1 MKNLVRVLR
10 NKIIAKFVHYK
21 RRVPMIKKVGLFIC
35 FSLIFYL
42 NLYPSSEKNYFIIGN
57 EEEDGLLIYP
67 WHVKEGLDGNIY
79 VYDRSDAF
87 IKVYS
92 PEGKYLR
99 RIGGKG
105 QGPGEIQRADGANF
119 GFTHDGKLYFTES
132 FGGHRWITLMEMS
145 GEFHKAFHLEIKEMF
160 GIVNSSPL
168 NDGGFLVELWL
179 GSRPEKKK
187 DYFLYRYPEALVRV
201 DSVGKIV
208 AEIIKTDYFKTISS
222 VGDGADQWLPFIPV
236 FTWIPFK
243 EDSVIF
249 SDGLSRNLKVYD
261 YEGGLIR
268 EIKTMLPEP
277 EKVKG
282 KDLDEWIK
290 MRKETFRDKSWFNR
304 FGRVIEKYKKSIY
317 DKKPNLNGISS
328 TPDGNILV
336 SGTWSEGE
344 KTNYWLLDENGKTLA
359 QASLDSLMLRISK
372 HFIVFRTTDEEGN
385 YLIICLKRRGTEK
398 EDLLRIKN
406 PKILEKN

>member
-1 MKNLVRVLR
+1 ML
-10 NKIIAKFVHYK
+10 
-21 RRVPMIKKVGLFIC
+21 IC
-35 FSLIFYL
+35 FSLISYL
-42 NLYPSSEKNYFIIGN
+42 TLFPSSEKNYFIIGN
-57 EEEDGLLIYP
+57 EEGDGLLIIP
-67 WHVKEGLDGNIY
+67 VHVKEGPDGNIY
-79 VYDRSDAF
+79 VYDRYDAF

-92 PEGKYLR
+92 QEGKYLR

-119 GFTHDGKLYFTES
+119 GFTQDGKLYFTEF
-132 FGGHRWITLMEMS
+132 FGGHKWITLMEMS
-145 GEFHKAFHLEIKEMF
+145 GEFHKAFHLEIKEIF

-168 NDGGFLVELWL
+168 KDGGFLIELWL

-201 DSVGKIV
+201 DSKGKVIS
-208 AEIIKTDYFKTISS
+208 EIIKTDYFKTISS
-222 VGDGADQWLPFIPV
+222 VGDGADLWLPFIPV

-243 EDSVIF
+243 KDSIIF

-261 YEGGLIR
+261 YKGRLVR
-268 EIKTMLPEP
+268 EIKTTLPEP

-282 KDLDEWIK
+282 KDLDEWRK

-304 FGRVIEKYKKSIY
+304 YGRVIEKYKKSIY
-317 DKKPNLNGISS
+317 DKKPNLSGISS

-336 SGTWSEGE
+336 SGIWSEGE

-359 QASLDSLMLRISK
+359 QINLDSVMLRISK
-372 HFIVFRTTDEEGN
+372 HFILLRTTDEEGN
-385 YLIICLKRRGTEK
+385 YLNICLKRRGTEK
-398 EDLLRIKN
+398 EDLLRIKDL
-406 PKILEKN
+406 KILEQN